1 VPEEIRQVKITEE
14 LLQKIKA
21 RLFKEEGFVG
31 SIREVG
37 KPETE
42 EWFVSV
48 PLLLCEVGLAESR
61 GAAKRLITQEAVR
74 IDGKT
79 VYEDYQEHGAI
90 KIGSVIKVG
99 KRRWVK
105 LVSGD

>member
-1 VPEEIRQVKITEE
+1 M
-14 LLQKIKA
+14 LQKIRA
-21 RLFKEEGFVG
+21 RSFEEKGFV
-31 SIREVG
+31 SSVREVG

-42 EWFVSV
+42 RWIVSV

-61 GAAKRLITQEAVR
+61 SEAKRLITQEAVR

-79 VYEDYQEHGAI
+79 VYEAYQERGAI

-105 LVSGD
+105 LVTGN

>member
-1 VPEEIRQVKITEE
+1 M
-14 LLQKIKA
+14 
-21 RLFKEEGFVG
+21 G

-42 EWFVSV
+42 EWIVSV
-48 PLLLCEVGLAESR
+48 PLLLCEVGLAKSR
-61 GAAKRLITQEAVR
+61 SDAKRLIAQESVH
-74 IDGKT
+74 IDNRT
-79 VYEDYQEHGAI
+79 IYETKANI

-105 LVSGD
+105 LVSPD